1 MLRSL
6 CLVGL
11 AGLSL
16 CILKQSAWGEAAED
30 GRAIITEAN
39 FERFR
44 ASHAP
49 FLLMSER
56 KSNPGDSGATR
67 AVMVALLREPSI
79 GGLQLPIGQVDL
91 DEHQAFFEPL
101 GVGPV
106 GSLQLV
112 LADKI
117 ELFEGD
123 VEAGAVNRWV
133 AKRAGASATPL
144 KKQEDLNRLYE
155 EETSVAYFVP
165 DGENSALET
174 FLRAARDI
182 DSVCAYAEGET
193 LKGLEGVAGKFV
205 LVHHSQRYGRKVE
218 SSEEPFTFEA
228 ILAFESLHGSGKV
241 LEFDQE
247 AANAIFSGEKIGV
260 ILFGGRDEPW
270 FERSARE
277 FRKSFV
283 FFRARAGSEF
293 SARVAEYVGVDLGQQ
308 SLRILH
314 FDDRNL
320 QKFACSYGEQELRE
334 CIADFKAGKLQQLF
348 KSEPI
353 PTSNDGPVRVIV
365 GENFQK
371 EVIDSNDHVLLEI
384 YAPWCGHCK
393 HLAPIYEQLA
403 QKLKNT
409 PGIVIA
415 KMDGTANEV
424 SGLEVRS
431 FPTIKLYKKDE
442 KDRPKDHSGERTVK
456 GFIAYLEKELG
467 VKVSEDK

>member
-1 MLRSL
+1 MRSL